1 VSIVLARGL
10 QWGSRALRDIA
21 AIAPG
26 PLPWPKAARTGL
38 SLGLAFLP
46 LAAAGWIQE
55 AVMAALFANLLIF
68 IDQAGPLNERLAV
81 LATGAVVCGAA
92 GTLGALLIGHE
103 LPIALATFAFG
114 LGAGL
119 IHSWVPGVEMIPRQA
134 LICFIACAYLPLVNL
149 GTAAG
154 AAYGA
159 CCGLAGALAD
169 GLIRQRADSL
179 RLQEARRR
187 ATLPG
192 FRFGLLYASVIL
204 AGLLIGAAL
213 GIARS
218 YWVAITVLV
227 VMQREKR
234 ASLLRAVQRL
244 LGTLAGVILAYLV
257 VLVLDPV
264 ALPPAFLAVILAL
277 PFLWPLGFARNYG
290 LAVMLLSIWVLLLID
305 LVLPPGETPAGIL
318 LARLSDTAI
327 GCALAI
333 GGTMLGSTRP
343 IRKPG

>member
-1 VSIVLARGL
+1 VVARGL
-10 QWGSRALRDIA
+10 EWGSRALRDIG

-38 SLGLAFLP
+38 SLALAFLP

-68 IDQAGPLNERLAV
+68 IDQAGPLKERVAV
-81 LATGAVVCGAA
+81 LATGAVACGAA
-92 GTLGALLIGHE
+92 GTFGALLIGHQVS
-103 LPIALATFAFG
+103 IALATFVLA

-134 LICFIACAYLPLVNL
+134 LICFIACAYLPLVNV
-149 GTAAG
+149 GTAVG
-154 AAYGA
+154 ATYGA
-159 CCGLAGALAD
+159 CCALAGALAD
-169 GLIRQRADSL
+169 GLIRSNTDSP
-179 RLQEARRR
+179 RMAEACRR
-187 ATLPG
+187 ASLPG
-192 FRFGLLYASVIL
+192 FRFGLLYAFVIL

-227 VMQREKR
+227 VMQRERR

-244 LGTLAGVILAYLV
+244 LGTLVGVILAYQV
-257 VLVLDPV
+257 VLALNPA
-264 ALPPAFLAVILAL
+264 ALPPAFVMLILAL
-277 PFLWPLGFARNYG
+277 PFLWPLGLARNYG
-290 LAVMLLSIWVLLLID
+290 LAVILLSIWVLLLVD
-305 LVLPPGETPAGIL
+305 LVLPPGETPAGIF

-333 GGTMLGSTRP
+333 GGTILGSTRLM
-343 IRKPG
+343 RKPG